1 MAAEVE
7 AVAALLAAFL
17 IAALLLRSLAWLLWR
32 ALWAAA
38 RWAPKRLAGAA
49 EYANPLRAAAQAR
62 APRLY
67 RLVARRLRPDR
78 FQGLPLTLLACAA
91 IYLASLFGGL
101 IEELYEKDE
110 LMAADAR
117 IAELV
122 APWRAAAA
130 VRIAAWVTNL
140 GDSATLMAV
149 ILVGTGFLWAD
160 RRRRLIAPLWL
171 TFLGAQATTWAGK
184 FGFDRARPEFL
195 TDVTA
200 LSPSFPSGHATG
212 AVAVY
217 GFVGY
222 ALARELGHARQRF
235 ELAYWTSL
243 LVLLIAGSRIYLSVH
258 HASDV
263 AAGLLVG
270 GFWLLVGFAA
280 AELLRARAAGQPL
293 L

>member
-1 MAAEVE
+1 MAAEAQ

-17 IAALLLRSLAWLLWR
+17 IVALLLRSLAWLLWR
-32 ALWAAA
+32 AFWAAA
-38 RWAPKRLAGAA
+38 RWAPERLAGAA
-49 EYANPLRAAAQAR
+49 EYAHPLRAAARAR
-62 APRLY
+62 APLLY
-67 RLVARRLRPDR
+67 RFAARRLQPGR

-91 IYLASLFGGL
+91 IYLAALFGGL

-110 LMAADAR
+110 LAAADAR
-117 IAELV
+117 IAALV
-122 APWRAAAA
+122 APWRAAVA

-149 ILVGTGFLWAD
+149 ILVATGFLWAD
-160 RRRRLIAPLWL
+160 RRPRLIAPLWL

-217 GFVGY
+217 GFIGY
-222 ALARELGHARQRF
+222 ALARELGGARQRF